1 MAVHSDLGA
10 AHSHIVN
17 HERYS
22 RCTHWQPFKVAAHF
36 GDIEQHFLQRRRNC
50 KFADWRTHVSVLDQQ
65 SGSSCTE
72 VTRNGVDPRMQTLH
86 LLNQDAVIDT
96 RDNLGLAPKA
106 GNDLLR
112 QATGTR

>member
-1 MAVHSDLGA
+1 MTVHSDLGA
-10 AHSHIVN
+10 AHCHIVN
-17 HERYS
+17 NERHS
-22 RCTHWQPFKVAAHF
+22 RCTHRQPFKVTAHF

-50 KFADWRTHVSVLDQQ
+50 EFADRCTHGSVLDEQ
-65 SGSSCTE
+65 SGRSCTE

-106 GNDLLR
+106 GNDL
-112 QATGTR
+112 